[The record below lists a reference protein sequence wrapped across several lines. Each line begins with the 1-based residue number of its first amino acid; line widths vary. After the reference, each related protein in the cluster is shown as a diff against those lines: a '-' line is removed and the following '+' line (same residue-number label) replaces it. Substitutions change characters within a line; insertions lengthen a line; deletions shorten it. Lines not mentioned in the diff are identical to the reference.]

1 MNKSILTIK
10 NLSKTYYTK
19 EKETLAIDDLS
30 LEIKEGDI
38 VAIVG
43 PSGCGKSTLLNV
55 IGNLEEKTNG
65 ELIFKDS
72 KSRIGYMFQNDCL
85 FPWMT
90 ILDNCLLGLKIQNE
104 LNDEN
109 REYVINL
116 LKHYGLGEFIN
127 SYPNNLSGGM
137 RQRVALIRTLAT
149 KPDIL
154 LLDEPFSALDFE
166 TRLLVSDDVYKIIN
180 QEHKT
185 TIIITHDIE
194 EAVAFASVVIVLS
207 NRPSKIKGIFDIQLT
222 DANGPIHNRTCR
234 EFNDYYKKIWQVFDH
249 DV

>member
-1 MNKSILTIK
+1 M
-10 NLSKTYYTK
+10 
-19 EKETLAIDDLS
+19 
-30 LEIKEGDI
+30 
-38 VAIVG
+38 
-43 PSGCGKSTLLNV
+43 
-55 IGNLEEKTNG
+55 
-65 ELIFKDS
+65 
-72 KSRIGYMFQNDCL
+72 
-85 FPWMT
+85 
-90 ILDNCLLGLKIQNE
+90 
-104 LNDEN
+104 
-109 REYVINL
+109 
-116 LKHYGLGEFIN
+116 
-127 SYPNNLSGGM
+127 
-137 RQRVALIRTLAT
+137 IRTLAT